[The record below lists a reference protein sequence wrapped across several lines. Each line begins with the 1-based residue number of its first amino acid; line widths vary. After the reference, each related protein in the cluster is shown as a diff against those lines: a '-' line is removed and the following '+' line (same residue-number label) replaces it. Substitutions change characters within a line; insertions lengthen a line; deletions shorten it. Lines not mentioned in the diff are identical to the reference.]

1 MDTLAQLADY
11 HYVSLSVIKRLKA
24 KGVDV
29 HNHLEVEYKILNQAH
44 RSQAWING
52 NPNRHGVN
60 FPATCELKERG
71 NLICYC
77 RGKDYECIACRAE
90 WDYGLKYAKRLIE
103 SGNWPTQ
110 AEVDALRDL

>member
-29 HNHLEVEYKILNQAH
+29 HNHLEVEYRILNQAH
-44 RSQAWING
+44 RSSSWVNG

-60 FPATCELKERG
+60 FPASCELKERDD
-71 NLICYC
+71 LICYC
-77 RGKDYECIACRAE
+77 RDKDYNCVSCRADE
-90 WDYGLKYAKRLIE
+90 DYGFKYAMRAIE
-103 SGNWPTQ
+103 NGTWPTQ
-110 AEVDALRDL
+110 AEVDALRE

>member
-29 HNHLEVEYKILNQAH
+29 YNHLEVEYKILNQSH
-44 RSQAWING
+44 RSEAWING
-52 NPNRHGVN
+52 NPNRHGTN
-60 FPATCELKERG
+60 FPASCELKERDA
-71 NLICYC
+71 LVCYC
-77 RGKDYECIACRAE
+77 EDKDYLCVSCRAD
-90 WDYGLKYAKRLIE
+90 WDYGCKYAMRLIE

-110 AEVDALRDL
+110 AEVDALRE